1 MSKMSFEEAFIS
13 VVSDYVVQEVVKRY
27 LAQSKKAL
35 VLFTGALIGIQEAY
49 DNLNQLKADGWSLTV
64 AMSQSAKE
72 IISEKT
78 IKEKIGPDAIYAEG
92 NPVDYRK
99 LVDECNYVI
108 IPTLTINTT
117 AKVANAINDNLLTRI
132 IYRAMSVGKPIVA
145 AIDGCCPDN
154 EVRAKMGFKANDA
167 YKAKLRSNLEALQSY
182 GIVLTSAKNIFKRV
196 NKVLAGS
203 FKFSNVRKDE
213 PEKKAETCSC
223 SVTAKPQV
231 GGVVHLNKNVISRND
246 ILLNR
251 QYKTIIVGKK
261 ANVTALAVDEAY
273 RYGITIV
280 KE

>member
-35 VLFTGALIGIQEAY
+35 VLFSGALIGIQEAY
-49 DNLNQLKADGWSLTV
+49 DNLNQLKEDGWSLTV
-64 AMSQSAKE
+64 VMSASAKE
-72 IISEKT
+72 IISEET

-92 NPVDYRK
+92 NPVAYRK

-117 AKVANAINDNLLTRI
+117 AKVANAINDNLLTNI
-132 IYRAMSVGKPIVA
+132 IYRSMSVGKPIVA

-154 EVRAKMGFKANDA
+154 EVRNKMGFKVTEA

-182 GIVLTSAKNIFKRV
+182 GIVLTSAKNLFKKV

-203 FKFSNVRKDE
+203 ISFSNVRKAE
-213 PEKKAETCSC
+213 SKAE
-223 SVTAKPQV
+223 AKTVKSQV
-231 GGVVHLNKNVISRND
+231 KPVVGETVRLDKNVISRND

-251 QYKTIIVGKK
+251 QYKTIIVGKR
-261 ANVTALAVDEAY
+261 ANVTALAQDEAF

>member
-27 LAQSKKAL
+27 LARSKKAL
-35 VLFTGALIGIQEAY
+35 VLFSGALIGIQEAY
-49 DNLNQLKADGWSLTV
+49 DGLKALKEDGWSLTV
-64 AMSQSAKE
+64 AMSQSARE

-78 IKEKIGPDAIYAEG
+78 IEEKIGPDAIYAEG

-99 LVDECNYVI
+99 LVEECNYVI
-108 IPTLTINTT
+108 VPTLTINTT
-117 AKVANAINDNLLTRI
+117 AKVANAINDNLLTNI

-154 EVRAKMGFKANDA
+154 EVRAKMGFKVTEA

-182 GIVLTSAKNIFKRV
+182 GIVLTSAKNLSNKV

-203 FKFSNVRKDE
+203 FHFPAVQKTE
-213 PEKKAETCSC
+213 PKKTAETCSC
-223 SVTAKPQV
+223 TVAAKPEK
-231 GGVVHLNKNVISRND
+231 GGTVRLNKNVISRND

-251 QYKTIIVGKK
+251 QYKTIIVAKR
-261 ANVTALAVDEAY
+261 ANVTALAQDEAY
-273 RYGITIV
+273 RYGIEIV

>member
-27 LAQSKKAL
+27 LARSKKAL
-35 VLFTGALIGIQEAY
+35 VLFSGALIGIQEVY
-49 DNLNQLKADGWSLTV
+49 ENLNQLKADGWSLTV

-72 IISEKT
+72 IISEQT

-99 LVDECNYVI
+99 LVDECNYII

-182 GIVLTSAKNIFKRV
+182 GIVLTSAKNLFNKV

-203 FKFSNVRKDE
+203 FKFSNVRKAE
-213 PEKKAETCSC
+213 PEKKAEACSC
-223 SVTAKPQV
+223 QVAAKPNK
-231 GGVVHLNKNVISRND
+231 GGTVRLDKNVISRND

-251 QYKTIIVGKK
+251 QYKTIIVGKR
-261 ANVTALAVDEAY
+261 ANVTALAQDEAF